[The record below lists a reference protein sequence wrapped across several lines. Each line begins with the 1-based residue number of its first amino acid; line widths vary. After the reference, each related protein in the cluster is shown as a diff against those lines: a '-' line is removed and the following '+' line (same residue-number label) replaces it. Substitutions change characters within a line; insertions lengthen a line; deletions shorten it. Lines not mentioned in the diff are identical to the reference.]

1 MSYAEELIKLRKRVT
16 DAVGHGIIDSNLRDF
31 YEGTLIQIMNE
42 AERQRQHCVK
52 QAEDLRRQAA
62 VLEGQAQAFSQ
73 QSSIVYSVLN
83 GFIIQAEKVAY
94 QEAQAKEEREKN
106 EAEQTDEEKE
116 NLRKI
121 EAKQSE
127 PKSRKRR

>member
-16 DAVGHGIIDSNLRDF
+16 DAVGHGVIDQNLRDF

-42 AERQRQHCVK
+42 AERQRQDCVA
-52 QAEDLRRQAA
+52 QADQLRRQVS

-83 GFIIQAEKVAY
+83 GFIIQAEKAAY
-94 QEAQAKEEREKN
+94 AEAQAREDAARN
-106 EAEQTDEEKE
+106 AVEQTEEEKE
-116 NLRKI
+116 NLRQIAEKQ
-121 EAKQSE
+121 EGAKT
-127 PKSRKRR
+127 RKRR